1 MKKLSEDE
9 LLVMAS
15 EKMEMDLL
23 EKPCPYHKFSRDYE
37 SRRKVLC
44 DQVRRPDKHLKYW
57 SFPSAGRK
65 WTAAAAVL
73 VMVSAVSVTAYAY
86 YRNLVMNAKQDEN
99 YVSVELSESVAAEED
114 MEHSLENLPEQGIEV
129 PKVNLAVGYV
139 PEGFMAVAGLVML
152 RRGKKLDGAKWFGK
166 VCTFVFYLV
175 TVTLILWVSIPPTV
189 ADILIAV
196 CGAVMAFTLAMY
208 IPVFVKMN
216 REAKADAG
224 EK

>member
-1 MKKLSEDE
+1 MKKPTLREMFTIPNILSYFRILLIPLFVYLYFKAETPPEFFRAAVVLGISGFTDLFDGKIARRFNQITE
-9 LLVMAS
+9 LGI
-15 EKMEMDLL
+15 LL
-23 EKPCPYHKFSRDYE
+23 DPVADKLTEGAV
-37 SRRKVLC
+37 VLC
-44 DQVRRPDKHLKYW
+44 LMTR
-57 SFPSAGRK
+57 
-65 WTAAAAVL
+65 
-73 VMVSAVSVTAYAY
+73 
-86 YRNLVMNAKQDEN
+86 YRW
-99 YVSVELSESVAAEED
+99 VAA
-114 MEHSLENLPEQGIEV
+114 LVVL
-129 PKVNLAVGYV
+129 YV
-139 PEGFMAVAGLVML
+139 LKEGFMAVAGLVML

-196 CGAVMAFTLAMY
+196 CGAVMAFTLSMY

>member
-1 MKKLSEDE
+1 MNWPNRLSLLRVGLVPLVVLMICLGDPWSYGAALVLFLAGCLTDWADGWMARRYRIVTNFGKFMDPVADKLTEGA
-9 LLVMAS
+9 V
-15 EKMEMDLL
+15 
-23 EKPCPYHKFSRDYE
+23 
-37 SRRKVLC
+37 VLC
-44 DQVRRPDKHLKYW
+44 LMTR
-57 SFPSAGRK
+57 
-65 WTAAAAVL
+65 
-73 VMVSAVSVTAYAY
+73 
-86 YRNLVMNAKQDEN
+86 YRW
-99 YVSVELSESVAAEED
+99 VAA
-114 MEHSLENLPEQGIEV
+114 LVVL
-129 PKVNLAVGYV
+129 YV
-139 PEGFMAVAGLVML
+139 LKEGFMAVAGLVML

>member
-1 MKKLSEDE
+1 MTTANKLTI
-9 LLVMAS
+9 LRVLMIPAFLVVLYWGFPGSRYVALGIYIVACLT
-15 EKMEMDLL
+15 DLL
-23 EKPCPYHKFSRDYE
+23 DGYIARHYNQTTDFGKFMDPVADKLTE
-37 SRRKVLC
+37 GAVVLC
-44 DQVRRPDKHLKYW
+44 LMTR
-57 SFPSAGRK
+57 
-65 WTAAAAVL
+65 
-73 VMVSAVSVTAYAY
+73 
-86 YRNLVMNAKQDEN
+86 YRW
-99 YVSVELSESVAAEED
+99 VAA
-114 MEHSLENLPEQGIEV
+114 LVVL
-129 PKVNLAVGYV
+129 YV
-139 PEGFMAVAGLVML
+139 LKEGFMAVAGLVML

>member
-73 VMVSAVSVTAYAY
+73 VMVSCSVC
-86 YRNLVMNAKQDEN
+86 D
-99 YVSVELSESVAAEED
+99 
-114 MEHSLENLPEQGIEV
+114 
-129 PKVNLAVGYV
+129 
-139 PEGFMAVAGLVML
+139 
-152 RRGKKLDGAKWFGK
+152 
-166 VCTFVFYLV
+166 
-175 TVTLILWVSIPPTV
+175 SICLLQKSCYECKT
-189 ADILIAV
+189 
-196 CGAVMAFTLAMY
+196 G
-208 IPVFVKMN
+208 
-216 REAKADAG
+216 
-224 EK
+224 